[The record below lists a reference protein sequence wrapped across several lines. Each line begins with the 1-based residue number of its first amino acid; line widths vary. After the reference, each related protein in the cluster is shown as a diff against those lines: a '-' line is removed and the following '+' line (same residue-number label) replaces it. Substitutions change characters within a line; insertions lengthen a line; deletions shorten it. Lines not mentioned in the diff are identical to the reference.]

1 MTATIGAEVKV
12 RRPVY
17 QLDELQRVCDYIK
30 PKRPMSQ
37 RVGEKCR
44 KFTVVDFLK
53 GSIPLIEWLPKYE
66 WKRDI
71 AGDLAA
77 GVTVAVMHI
86 PQGMAYAIL
95 GNVSPVMGIYMAFF
109 PVLVYLFLGSSK
121 HNSMGS
127 FALICLMT
135 GKVVSSHSVAAIP
148 SINGTD
154 AEYEGVDP
162 PGEHAR
168 YSATEVATTVT
179 FAVAMIQLAMHV
191 LKLGA
196 ISIILS
202 DALVSGFTTGA
213 AMHVLTSQIKDLFGL
228 QPSRR
233 NGIFKIIMT
242 YVDLVNDIDNVNVAA
257 TVLSVV
263 TILVLIFNNEVLK
276 PLVAKRCSFPVPIEM
291 FAVLSG
297 TLLSTQMDLARDY
310 GITTVGEIPVG
321 LPTPSLPPLDLIPA
335 VLVDSLVITIV
346 SYTVSMSMAITFAR
360 RNNYEV
366 DSNQELLAQGAGNL
380 VGSFFSC
387 MPFTASL
394 SRSMIQETVGGKS
407 QLASLLSCGLL
418 LCVLLWVGPF
428 FEPLPRCVLASI
440 IVVALKGMLAQVV
453 QLWKFWCLSRI
464 DAVVW
469 TVTFVTVV
477 FLDIEYGLL
486 AGTFVSLASLLVL
499 SLRPYVC
506 RMGLVPGTEIY
517 LDMKRYRGTVEVPGI
532 RMLHYCGGLNFA
544 SRQLFRNEVYKIA
557 GVVPQQELIKRNGL
571 QATERAAR
579 NEGEKKERT
588 GERGAVRR
596 SAARRRNHRS
606 QSQRREH
613 TSILMPDIRKNTE
626 LRVLVLDL
634 SALVYVDPAGVEM
647 LRHLVDEFLKI
658 NVTVH
663 ITGCSG
669 PVYETIRK
677 CNNRAETEEGHDF
690 TMFPTI
696 GDAVNFELHE
706 RISTVTQSGPNSTA
720 FEEQECTSRL

>member
-366 DSNQELLAQGAGNL
+366 DSNQELLAQVRNDATADPMILNLYGAGNL

-517 LDMKRYRGTVEVPGI
+517 LDMKRYRG
-532 RMLHYCGGLNFA
+532 
-544 SRQLFRNEVYKIA
+544 
-557 GVVPQQELIKRNGL
+557 
-571 QATERAAR
+571 
-579 NEGEKKERT
+579 
-588 GERGAVRR
+588 
-596 SAARRRNHRS
+596 
-606 QSQRREH
+606 
-613 TSILMPDIRKNTE
+613 